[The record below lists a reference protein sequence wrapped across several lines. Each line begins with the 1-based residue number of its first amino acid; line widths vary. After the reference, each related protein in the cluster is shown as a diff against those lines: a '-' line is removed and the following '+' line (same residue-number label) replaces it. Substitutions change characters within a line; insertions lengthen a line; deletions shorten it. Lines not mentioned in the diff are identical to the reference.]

1 MKKFLCMTCALLAV
15 LCSLAQPK
23 VAVVLSGG
31 GAKGTAHIGA
41 LKVLEKADIPVDM
54 VVGTSMGALI
64 GGLYSMGYTT
74 AQLDSLLRAQDWKVV
89 LSDEEVPEK
98 KALSDKMEQKNYAVV
113 LPFSAKNLSFKNAGL
128 INGVNLGHLFY
139 QLTWPYHGNLDSFD
153 DLPIPFSCVA
163 VDLASGKIVDF
174 HSGSLQDAMRSSM
187 SIPGVF
193 SPVRKDGMVYI
204 DGGMKDNFPTD
215 VARKMGADVVVG
227 VDVGGDQL
235 TEEEIKSFHDVFTQ
249 TLDLAM
255 GNELRD
261 RNIKDCD
268 VYIHVD
274 TKGYSSGSFTKEAID
289 TLIRRGEDSASRKWD
304 DLVALR
310 KSLDEKGKGH
320 AKERKPKKMISM
332 KESLRMEEDEKNPP
346 VSLYTETTN
355 SAFGASLHYDNID
368 KVALLLGLNTPFHI
382 AKREFLP
389 SIVAKLG
396 KQNYFKPG
404 IAMELPYKQKV
415 KLSYE
420 YHTLETEFYTNSRRA
435 AVLEH
440 YDRHMAKLEFQK
452 DWNKVLLSAGA
463 DYNFNKGDLVHI
475 DNGLKHK
482 VFRYMAYHVDGYVN
496 TLDNQKFPT
505 RGHLLEGGISFVQG
519 VFGTFRP
526 MDYIARLKYQ
536 PVVHLS
542 KNFTLIPKASYRY
555 YHLNRKNSMDVGLIP
570 AMNTFGGLDDGN
582 VLEGQQAFAGAT
594 HLHLIGDYIGQNDPS
609 SSYNGTSS
617 LLLSLEGRFCF
628 CKRHYIIGTANTLSS
643 GKNVERT
650 FKKNYVGGK
659 LAYLYRS
666 LIGPASLEF
675 HYSNLEKDVQVLVSL
690 GYVF

>member
-1 MKKFLCMTCALLAV
+1 M
-15 LCSLAQPK
+15 AQPK

-31 GAKGTAHIGA
+31 GAKGTAHVGA
-41 LKVLEKADIPVDM
+41 LKVLENADIPIDM
-54 VVGTSMGALI
+54 VVGTSMGALV

-74 AQLDSLLRAQDWKVV
+74 TQLDSLLRVQDWKVV

-98 KALSDKMEQKNYAVV
+98 KALSDKMEQKSYAVV
-113 LPFSAKNLSFKNAGL
+113 LPFRAKNLSFKNAGL
-128 INGVNLGHLFY
+128 IDGVNLGHLFY
-139 QLTWPYHGNLDSFD
+139 QLTWPYHGELDSFD
-153 DLPIPFSCVA
+153 DLPTPFSCVA
-163 VDLASGKIVDF
+163 VDLASGKTVDF
-174 HSGSLQDAMRSSM
+174 HSGSIQDAMRASM

-193 SPVRKDGMVYI
+193 SPVRKDSMVYI

-215 VARKMGADVVVG
+215 VARKMGADIVVG

-235 TEEEIKSFHDVFTQ
+235 TQEEIKSFRDVFTQ

-255 GNELRD
+255 GNELKD
-261 RNIKDCD
+261 RNVKDCD

-274 TKGYSSGSFTKEAID
+274 TKGYSSGSFTESAID
-289 TLIRRGEDSASRKWD
+289 TLLRRGEEAALRKWD
-304 DLVALR
+304 ELTTLR

-320 AKERKPKKMISM
+320 AKVRKPKQMISL
-332 KESLRMEEDEKNPP
+332 KESIRMEEADKKTP
-346 VSLYTETTN
+346 VSLYTEAAN

-368 KVALLLGLNTPFHI
+368 NVALLLGLNTPFHI
-382 AKREFLP
+382 GKREFRP
-389 SIVAKLG
+389 SVITKLG
-396 KQNYFKPG
+396 KQNYFKPSVS
-404 IAMELPYKQKV
+404 MELPHKQRF
-415 KLSYE
+415 KLGYE
-420 YHTLETEFYTNSRRA
+420 NHSIETDFYTNSHRA
-435 AVLEH
+435 AFLEH
-440 YDRHMAKLEFQK
+440 YYRHNAKLEYQK

-463 DYNFNKGDLVHI
+463 DYHFTKGDMVLV

-482 VFRYMAYHVDGYVN
+482 VFRYMSYHADGYVN

-505 RGHLLEGGISFVQG
+505 RGHVLEGGISFVRG
-519 VFGTFRP
+519 VFGTYRS

-536 PVVHLS
+536 PVIPLS
-542 KNFTLIPKASYRY
+542 RHFTLVPKASYRY
-555 YHLNRKNSMDVGLIP
+555 YHLNKENTMDVGLIP

-594 HLHLIGDYIGQNDPS
+594 HLHLIGDYIGETDPS

-643 GKNVERT
+643 GKNMERT
-650 FKKNYVGGK
+650 FKKNYIGGK

-675 HYSNLEKDVQVLVSL
+675 HYSNLEKDLQVLVSL

>member
-1 MKKFLCMTCALLAV
+1 MKKILSVAYCLLAV
-15 LCSLAQPK
+15 LYSMAQPK

-31 GAKGTAHIGA
+31 GAKGTAHVGA

-74 AQLDSLLRAQDWKVV
+74 EQLDSLLRAQDWRVV

-98 KALSDKMEQKNYAVV
+98 KALSDKMEQKSYAVV
-113 LPFSAKNLSFKNAGL
+113 LPFRAKNLSFKNAGL
-128 INGVNLGHLFY
+128 IDGVNLGHLFY
-139 QLTWPYHGNLDSFD
+139 QLTWPYHGKLDSFD
-153 DLPIPFSCVA
+153 DLPTPFSCVA
-163 VDLASGKIVDF
+163 VDLATGKIVDF
-174 HSGSLQDAMRSSM
+174 HSGSLQDAMRASM

-204 DGGMKDNFPTD
+204 DGGMKDNFPID

-235 TEEEIKSFHDVFTQ
+235 TEEEIKTFHDVFTQ

-261 RNIKDCD
+261 RNIQDCD

-274 TKGYSSGSFTKEAID
+274 TKGYSSASFTPEAID
-289 TLIRRGEDSASRKWD
+289 TLLYRGEEAALRKWD
-304 DLVALR
+304 DIVNLR
-310 KSLDEKGKGH
+310 QKLDEQGKGH
-320 AKERKPKKMISM
+320 ARERKPKQMISM
-332 KESLRMEEDEKNPP
+332 KESLQMEDDENDPP
-346 VSLYTETTN
+346 VSLFSETTN

-368 KVALLLGLNTPFHI
+368 NVALLLGLNTPFHI
-382 AKREFLP
+382 GKKEFRP
-389 SIVAKLG
+389 SMIAKLG
-396 KQNYFKPG
+396 KQNYFKPS
-404 IAMELPYKQKV
+404 IAMELSHKKRL
-415 KLSYE
+415 KLGYE
-420 YHTLETEFYTNSRRA
+420 NHTLETDFYSNSHRTA
-435 AVLEH
+435 FLEN
-440 YDRHMAKLEFQK
+440 YYRHIAKLEFQK
-452 DWNKVLLSAGA
+452 DWNKVMLSVGA
-463 DYNFNKGDLVHI
+463 DYNFNKGDMMLV
-475 DNGLKHK
+475 DKGLRHK
-482 VFRYMAYHVDGYVN
+482 VFRYMNYHADGYVN

-505 RGHLLEGGISFVQG
+505 RGHVLEGGISFVRG
-519 VFGTFRP
+519 VFHTYRA

-536 PVVHLS
+536 PVVPLS
-542 KNFTLIPKASYRY
+542 SHFTLVPKVSYRY
-555 YHLNRKNSMDVGLIP
+555 YHLNKKNTMDVGLVP

-582 VLEGQQAFAGAT
+582 VLEGQQEFAGAT
-594 HLHLIGDYIGQNDPS
+594 HLHLIGDYIEKTDPS
-609 SSYNGTSS
+609 ATYNGTSS
-617 LLLSLEGRFCF
+617 LLLSMEGVFCF

-643 GKNVERT
+643 GKNIRRT

-675 HYSNLEKDVQVLVSL
+675 HYSDLEKDLQVLVSL
-690 GYVF
+690 GYEF